1 MDELIDRLAFVR
13 VSDNGIPFLPSA
25 PIQLKCGVQM
35 SELDAGVISCELPV
49 SDGVI
54 FVARFDPRGDLA
66 HQVGFIGDTPIQA
79 LRRENG
85 EFGFRHVEPASMLW
99 RVVPFEAFDEA
110 TRLGRRE
117 RCVERGRFVC

>member
-1 MDELIDRLAFVR
+1 MA
-13 VSDNGIPFLPSA
+13 SA
-25 PIQLKCGVQM
+25 AIQLNRGVQI
-35 SELDAGVISCELPV
+35 SELDAGVMSCELPV

-54 FVARFDPRGDLA
+54 FVARLDPRGDLA
-66 HQVGFIGDTPIQA
+66 HQVGFIWDTPIQT

-85 EFGFRHVEPASMLW
+85 KFGFRHVEPASMLW

-117 RCVERGRFVC
+117 RSVERGRFVC